1 MSPKWQA
8 SPLLSSLLL
17 LPPWMFLAR
26 ATAAPILSP
35 LLPYLG
41 CFLLLVS
48 LLTLIVTHAVAT
60 LDVSCSCH
68 RCLPIAAIAVAT
80 WDVSSLLVVLP
91 PSSCHHGLYHLG
103 VFLLLPLGLL
113 LLLVPMLTLILRTNI
128 AIATLDC
135 SCCSWSCLPHLVTMA
150 ATTLEFSC

>member
-1 MSPKWQA
+1 MNRTKSDFRRP
-8 SPLLSSLLL
+8 SVH
-17 LPPWMFLAR
+17 LPPLPAAGSFCLHGCCTYTYVLRLRLFLATR
-26 ATAAPILSP
+26 A
-35 LLPYLG
+35 
-41 CFLLLVS
+41 
-48 LLTLIVTHAVAT
+48 IVDPHIVAIAVAT

-68 RCLPIAAIAVAT
+68 RCLPVAAIAVAT
-80 WDVSSLLVVLP
+80 WDVFSLLVVLP

-150 ATTLEFSC
+150 DTTLEFSC